1 MVMEFEEPR
10 SIRGLSEIIM
20 KDKAHLPLLGVGPAI
35 IAGQVLVTE
44 VGIIVSCRGYFSTGK
59 VEPLN
64 IPLKIAGAGLIGF
77 GFYLNY
83 SAKRKSKLF
92 EMVAENKLITTG
104 VYSIVRNPVYS
115 AVLLACTGAVCMAD
129 NLFLFLVPVVCWIY
143 MTVFLK
149 LTEEKWLADLYGQ
162 DYLEYCKRT
171 NRCIPWFP
179 RRK

>member
-1 MVMEFEEPR
+1 
-10 SIRGLSEIIM
+10 M

-35 IAGQVLVTE
+35 IAGQVLITAT
-44 VGIIVSCRGYFSTGK
+44 GIIASRCGYFTAGK
-59 VEPLN
+59 AEFLN
-64 IPLKIAGAGLIGF
+64 IPLKIIGTGLIVF

-104 VYSIVRNPVYS
+104 VYGMVRNPVYS
-115 AVLLACTGAVCMAD
+115 AVLLACTGAVCLTD
-129 NLFLFLVPVVCWIY
+129 NLFLFFVPVICWIY

-162 DYLEYCKRT
+162 EYTEYCKRT

-179 RRK
+179 KRK